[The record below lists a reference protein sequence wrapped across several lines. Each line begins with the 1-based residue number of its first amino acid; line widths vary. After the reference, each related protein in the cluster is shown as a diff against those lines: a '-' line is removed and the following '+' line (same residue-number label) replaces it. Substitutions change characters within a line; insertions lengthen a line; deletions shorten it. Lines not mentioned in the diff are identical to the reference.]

1 VRLVDAGGAAVT
13 AAVTHKFGAAAGE
26 NVALVGRTA
35 RNIVL
40 VYVDIRGLGRPVIV
54 KRVAKT
60 WIDGHV
66 ASARQEAAAAEFPR
80 TAAADRKSECPSPEP
95 LIVF

>member
-1 VRLVDAGGAAVT
+1 M
-13 AAVTHKFGAAAGE
+13 
-26 NVALVGRTA
+26 ALVGRTA

-40 VYVDIRGLGRPVIV
+40 VYVDIRGLGRPVMV

-60 WIDGHV
+60 WVDGRI
-66 ASARQEAAAAEFPR
+66 ASARQEAAAEFPR
-80 TAAADRKSECPSPEP
+80 TADRKSEPPPSPEP